1 MNEAYK
7 AIADRTRR
15 RILRLLRERDMPA
28 GEIAAEFDISW
39 PSISHHLKV
48 LRQANLVLVDRQGQ
62 ELIYSL
68 NTTVLHDLV
77 AEFLGLLGESL
88 DE

>member
-1 MNEAYK
+1 MA
-7 AIADRTRR
+7 
-15 RILRLLRERDMPA
+15 A

-48 LRQANLVLVDRQGQ
+48 LRQAKLVLVERKGQ

-77 AEFLGLLGESL
+77 AEFLGLVGESL
-88 DE
+88 DD

>member
-1 MNEAYK
+1 
-7 AIADRTRR
+7 
-15 RILRLLRERDMPA
+15 MPA